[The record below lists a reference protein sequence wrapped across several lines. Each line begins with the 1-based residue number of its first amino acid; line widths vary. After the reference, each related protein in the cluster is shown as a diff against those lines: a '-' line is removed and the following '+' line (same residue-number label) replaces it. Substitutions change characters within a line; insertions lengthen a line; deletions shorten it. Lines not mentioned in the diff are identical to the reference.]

1 MTIQSI
7 QEPEA
12 LRGMVMIV
20 FTDVADV
27 PKIPEANSPKRTKSS
42 NTQMAQMESELR
54 YAREEIQ
61 GIQEEVQ
68 ASQEEL
74 RSANEELQSANEELQ
89 STNEELTT
97 SREEMQ
103 SLNEELQTVNN
114 ELQAKVS
121 ELYTASDDMK
131 NLLNS
136 TDIATVFL
144 DSSLLLRRFTSQATK
159 ILRLIP
165 GDIGRPITDISSD
178 LIYSELPDDTNT
190 VLQTLVF
197 TERQITTHDGRWYA
211 VRIMPYRTLDNRID
225 GVVITLMEIT
235 VSKTLEVELRK
246 TAERIN
252 NILENTSDA
261 YFSLDKNLRVININ
275 SAAQQIMN
283 RTSTAV
289 VGHYFFDIFPEVNG
303 SVFEDKFREVLKE
316 KTPIT
321 FDTDLGVGSFAG
333 SYKARISPEAE
344 GISVFFQVRH
354 AQ

>member
-1 MTIQSI
+1 
-7 QEPEA
+7 
-12 LRGMVMIV
+12 
-20 FTDVADV
+20 
-27 PKIPEANSPKRTKSS
+27 
-42 NTQMAQMESELR
+42 
-54 YAREEIQ
+54 
-61 GIQEEVQ
+61 
-68 ASQEEL
+68 
-74 RSANEELQSANEELQ
+74 
-89 STNEELTT
+89 
-97 SREEMQ
+97 
-103 SLNEELQTVNN
+103 LNEELQTVNN

-144 DSSLLLRRFTSQATK
+144 DSNLLLRRFTSQATK

-197 TERQITTHDGRWYA
+197 AERQISTHDGRWYA
-211 VRIMPYRTLDNRID
+211 VRIMPYRTLENKID

-235 VSKTLEVELRK
+235 ISKTLEVELRK
-246 TAERIN
+246 TAERIS

-261 YFSLDKNLRVININ
+261 YFSLDKNLRLININ

-316 KTPIT
+316 ETPIT
-321 FDTDLGVGSFAG
+321 FDTDLGLGSFAG
-333 SYKARISPEAE
+333 SYKVRISPEAE